1 MFRVFWAL
9 LLIKY
14 RSATTEKYVFY
25 GFSRRFLIGT
35 PGLLSDSRVVLVPV
49 HPELEAVL
57 STTGSMATF
66 RFGQIMFMSVHQPPH
81 LQRDE
86 YL

>member
-1 MFRVFWAL
+1 MFRIFWAL

-35 PGLLSDSRVVLVPV
+35 PGLLSDSRVVLVRV
-49 HPELEAVL
+49 YPELEAVL
-57 STTGSMATF
+57 STTGSMAGNTF
-66 RFGQIMFMSVHQPPH
+66 SFWSNYVHVCASTATSAE
-81 LQRDE
+81 R
-86 YL
+86 